1 MCPRLPVDGKKVIE
15 HRISL
20 SGVEREQLENFV
32 MGVNFRNVMTPVVDL
47 LSDVSAMAFL
57 ISMLELTGL
66 TDFTG
71 MDEWA
76 RDVTNGAFDKTG
88 DAIDAGIAAA
98 QSLEDTA
105 EMIQETVNRVQSF
118 PTRLWVALNIQVTK
132 LGGAVFG

>member
-1 MCPRLPVDGKKVIE
+1 
-15 HRISL
+15 
-20 SGVEREQLENFV
+20 
-32 MGVNFRNVMTPVVDL
+32 
-47 LSDVSAMAFL
+47 
-57 ISMLELTGL
+57 
-66 TDFTG
+66 

>member
-1 MCPRLPVDGKKVIE
+1 MPRLPVDGKKVIE

-76 RDVTNGAFDKTG
+76 RDVTNGAFAKTG